1 MNTNTENHKD
11 PKKRHKE
18 LLGMDVPKD
27 YFKLSKSNIME
38 KISNPEKK
46 KPRVFYLNPMV
57 QIAAAAS
64 VIVLIALGIALNY
77 NNTTQDFSQTQQIEN
92 LANADDQDLLIN
104 SLFIS
109 DENINTFLETYLV
122 SSVMEK
128 AELNE
133 QEFDNIFLN
142 SIIET
147 DSLIDSYIDESFIDN
162 IIL

>member
-1 MNTNTENHKD
+1 MNTNTENHKN
-11 PKKRHKE
+11 PEKQHKE

-46 KPRVFYLNPMV
+46 KPRVFYLKPV
-57 QIAAAAS
+57 FRYAIAAS
-64 VIVLIALGIALNY
+64 VIVLIALGIALKY
-77 NNTTQDFSQTQQIEN
+77 TNTTQDFNQTQQIEN
-92 LANADDQDLLIN
+92 LASADDQDLLIN

-109 DENINTFLETYLV
+109 DKNINTFLDTYLV
-122 SSVMEK
+122 SNVMEK
-128 AELNE
+128 AELKE

>member
-1 MNTNTENHKD
+1 MNTNNHKN
-11 PKKRHKE
+11 PKKRHKA

-46 KPRVFYLNPMV
+46 NPRVFYLNPMV
-57 QIAAAAS
+57 RIAVAAS
-64 VIVLIALGIALNY
+64 VIVLIALGIALNF

-92 LANADDQDLLIN
+92 LASADDQDLLIN

-109 DENINTFLETYLV
+109 DENINTFLDTYLV
-122 SSVMEK
+122 SNVMEK
-128 AELNE
+128 AELQE